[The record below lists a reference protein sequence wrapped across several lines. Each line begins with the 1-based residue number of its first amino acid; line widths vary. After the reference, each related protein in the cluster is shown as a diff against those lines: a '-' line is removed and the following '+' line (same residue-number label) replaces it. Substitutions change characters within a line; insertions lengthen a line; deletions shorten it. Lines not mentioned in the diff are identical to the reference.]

1 MEFSLLS
8 ITICLVNN
16 KSVDSDT
23 TNGTN
28 NSMKHVD
35 IVISDGK
42 YIFTSFYQSII
53 IT

>member
-28 NSMKHVD
+28 NSMNVD